1 MSTSERKLDHIKIVS
16 NERVEAREKTTLLDE
31 VELIH
36 NSLPDLDRD
45 SVDTST
51 EIFGKKLKIPFFN
64 KWNDWGAS

>member
-51 EIFGKKLKIPFFN
+51 EIFGKKLKIQ
-64 KWNDWGAS
+64 